1 MNIAIPAN
9 STATVYVPATDVKNV
24 TERGVAVSRAK
35 GVRFL
40 KMEESNAVLQVQS
53 GVYQFVSK

>member
-1 MNIAIPAN
+1 MNIAIPVN
-9 STATVYVPATDVKNV
+9 STATVYVPATDIKNV
-24 TERGVAVSRAK
+24 TEGGIAISRAN

-40 KMEESNAVLQVQS
+40 KMEAPNAVLQVQS